1 MRKWALLLISCKLLI
16 GQGDI
21 HVKNGSGL
29 VTADT
34 VKNFN
39 VGANGSCRDYQ
50 SSDTAA
56 VVSSGRICGQ
66 FQSTTN
72 FNFASIIFQT
82 AINNTPTY
90 QSNFEIRG
98 DLTMRQ
104 HEQEIF
110 DNAKLLEWLDTAGT
124 GITLLDLDN
133 ANNVRIG
140 AQLAPTT
147 SGDMYLFV
155 AGNNTAQFRF
165 LAGVYDFSPFTALG
179 AQMGGLHRWNSISSH
194 IFSATGANNS
204 HIDLDARDSGTSTQ
218 IFGPVTGANVVLNLP
233 ATVPTAGQSLVAS
246 AVVGST
252 ATLSWS
258 GSAGCTAIDTEI
270 FFLHSTTC
278 QGDTRLEFDYS
289 GALLRLG
296 VSQVFENAL
305 LLEWKD
311 TAGTG
316 ITLLDL
322 DNANNVRV
330 GAQLA
335 PTTSGDMYLFNRG
348 TNTIQLVDI
357 AGVKDFSPFA
367 ALGAQM
373 GGTHRWNSVA
383 SHIFSAT
390 GANNSHIDWD
400 ARDSATSTQVFGP
413 TTGVNSVWN
422 LPAALPGV
430 GDVLTASA
438 VSGSTITTAWV
449 TPGGASCGGT
459 CMTTNTNQTVTG
471 LKTFSSSIDATSDNT
486 YDLGQGA
493 TEWGNVYSTNFVS
506 GIGGTRAGLV
516 AIYNNTSGVYF
527 GFQGSTGSGGNDVL
541 AGPPLGNGSLAPA
554 VAGTTD
560 LGYSGRAWRSLYVNN
575 IVASGVGGLSTT
587 IAVRNSAGSASCTI
601 TYTNGIFT
609 SSTC

>member
-1 MRKWALLLISCKLLI
+1 MRKCLLLLLSLPALA
-16 GQGDI
+16 QDI

-29 VTADT
+29 VTADI

-39 VGANGSCRDYQ
+39 SGANGSCRDYQ

-124 GITLLDLDN
+124 GITVLDLD
-133 ANNVRIG
+133 ASNNVRIG
-140 AQLAPTT
+140 AQLNPLTN
-147 SGDMYLFV
+147 GDLYLFNRGVQRLQLV
-155 AGNNTAQFRF
+155 ANT
-165 LAGVYDFSPFTALG
+165 LSPFTDFGSNLG
-179 AQMGGLHRWNSISSH
+179 GVGGTDHPWGTLNADAAVLRGDGSSTIAQFVLYAQDIGSFTNVKGPT
-194 IFSATGANNS
+194 TG
-204 HIDLDARDSGTSTQ
+204 T
-218 IFGPVTGANVVLNLP
+218 NVAWTLP
-233 ATVPTAGQSLVAS
+233 AAVPSAGDQLTAS

-252 ATLSWS
+252 VTLGW
-258 GSAGCTAIDTEI
+258 SAGGCGGTCMTTNTSQTVTGTKTWAITQL
-270 FFLHSTTC
+270 FN
-278 QGDTRLEFDYS
+278 
-289 GALLRLG
+289 
-296 VSQVFENAL
+296 NAITL
-305 LLEWKD
+305 QWKD
-311 TAGTG
+311 TVGTS
-316 ITLLDL
+316 IPVVVLDSS
-322 DNANNVRV
+322 NNVDI
-330 GAQLA
+330 GAFVNPISNGEL
-335 PTTSGDMYLFNRG
+335 YLFNRG
-348 TNTIQLVDI
+348 VQRLQLV
-357 AGVKDFSPFA
+357 ANTFSPFTDFGSNLGGVGGADHPWGTLNADA
-367 ALGAQM
+367 AVLRGDGGSTIAQFVLYSQDI
-373 GGTHRWNSVA
+373 GSFTNIKGPTSGTNTAWTLPNSVP
-383 SHIFSAT
+383 
-390 GANNSHIDWD
+390 
-400 ARDSATSTQVFGP
+400 ST
-413 TTGVNSVWN
+413 
-422 LPAALPGV
+422 

-438 VSGSTITTAWV
+438 VSGSSVTTAWV
-449 TPGGASCGGT
+449 APGGASCGGT